1 MGDIIEFRQSINTTN
16 KYIKEK
22 ISNLAQSINNI
33 KPSIDENEIELLN
46 EMNFF
51 EAYFNNLIIKIN
63 DRNWKSERKEEKYI
77 NYYNSF
83 NDKSNLSELDKIY
96 FLSLFTYCSDINSSL
111 LDEDFN
117 YIKLVVESIDRNL
130 YDISLSNVRLI
141 NSIIKDSTRP
151 MIKNIVLNSDDPSFT
166 LYDIIDGLSNGID
179 IYTVSL
185 WYKNNYNME
194 AVTIDEDNLTL
205 DNIREFYLNQEKLR
219 YIDRCNHIDE
229 FEEIERE
236 HEINSLFINAI
247 YNIKGFNDEYQDIYL
262 NIVKKILSKENID
275 RQIRDII
282 NLTKVYLEFGE
293 QITEFSIEEIEHY
306 IELGGKKYEN
316 R

>member
-1 MGDIIEFRQSINTTN
+1 MSTLGDALQ
-16 KYIKEK
+16 K
-22 ISNLAQSINNI
+22 A
-33 KPSIDENEIELLN
+33 LN
-46 EMNFF
+46 EKASHAKNDYSNFV
-51 EAYFNNLIIKIN
+51 
-63 DRNWKSERKEEKYI
+63 WKGQKRKEGDRYVQDSEKFIEMTPERLKECYKHC
-77 NYYNSF
+77 
-83 NDKSNLSELDKIY
+83 DK
-96 FLSLFTYCSDINSSL
+96 
-111 LDEDFN
+111 
-117 YIKLVVESIDRNL
+117 
-130 YDISLSNVRLI
+130 
-141 NSIIKDSTRP
+141 
-151 MIKNIVLNSDDPSFT
+151 MLNSDDPSFT